1 MKTDPTIDPRSVQ
14 RATFTHSA
22 PAMFQYC
29 CHLVLWYL
37 FWNDRKMHFITLNQ
51 GSFVLSW
58 ALHDIKY
65 SLLLFLP
72 LKRLEFNSGLS
83 QLGVVPFSLCMQIAQ
98 EIRNYYVELTVTV
111 KLLNNLL
118 L

>member
-1 MKTDPTIDPRSVQ
+1 MTVKRIS
-14 RATFTHSA
+14 
-22 PAMFQYC
+22 
-29 CHLVLWYL
+29 LL
-37 FWNDRKMHFITLNQ
+37 FKQ
-51 GSFVLSW
+51 GSFVLSL
-58 ALHDIKY
+58 ALHDMKY

-98 EIRNYYVELTVTV
+98 EIRNYYVELTVAV
-111 KLLNNLL
+111 KSLNNLL